1 MNAPPS
7 AQPPHNHVGILCFL
21 EPGSA
26 QRILCSG
33 SGGAHP
39 SWVGALA
46 PAHCPRPCPPSL
58 ASQLTFLYR
67 RAQRPPPWALPFLEE
82 TVSDGICGSRRKQA
96 VSGGVVG
103 LTQRAP
109 GQGLRKGA
117 LAPGVRLGARAARLL
132 LPEPGPGVRRVEPL
146 HNAQV
151 RKRVQEKG
159 NPLSER
165 AGGSLIK
172 PSRDCVSR
180 AGAHGA
186 QPRREEKRAPG
197 RLGRWERSKHGGEE
211 PRGRRGDARR
221 TATSRHCTR
230 TESPTT
236 PKTPA
241 PPPGSFS
248 P

>member
-1 MNAPPS
+1 MSPPNLSTIRSGSFASQSLVVHNAPSVLVAVAPILLGWVLWL
-7 AQPPHNHVGILCFL
+7 PPTV
-21 EPGSA
+21 
-26 QRILCSG
+26 
-33 SGGAHP
+33 
-39 SWVGALA
+39 LA
-46 PAHCPRPCPPSL
+46 PAHPVRPASSPFCTAGLNGPHPGLFPSL
-58 ASQLTFLYR
+58 K
-67 RAQRPPPWALPFLEE
+67 RPSPTGSVEAEE
-82 TVSDGICGSRRKQA
+82 NSQA

-117 LAPGVRLGARAARLL
+117 LVPAARLGARAARLL

-186 QPRREEKRAPG
+186 QPRREEGAWKAGPVGMIGAWR
-197 RLGRWERSKHGGEE
+197 
-211 PRGRRGDARR
+211 
-221 TATSRHCTR
+221 
-230 TESPTT
+230 
-236 PKTPA
+236 
-241 PPPGSFS
+241 
-248 P
+248 